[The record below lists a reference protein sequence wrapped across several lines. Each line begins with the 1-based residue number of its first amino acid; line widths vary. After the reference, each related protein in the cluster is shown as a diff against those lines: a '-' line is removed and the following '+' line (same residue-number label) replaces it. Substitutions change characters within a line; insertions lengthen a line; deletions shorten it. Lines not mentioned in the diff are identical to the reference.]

1 MIVRNRLRLED
12 RENVNF
18 AIEIIM
24 RYVDLHAYGNHDVKL
39 DSGNFATLPKVTHR
53 CSKDEIK
60 AAYKKEISDDN
71 CEYSQI
77 LDSQVLNPY
86 ALLRLPSNQ
95 LYTPSTIAQLVM
107 STMTVASMLL
117 IKHTNAFYHQVLSWV
132 LLCSTYYYLPTLFH
146 PLLSN
151 PALLRNPS
159 LPYPLH
165 SSTISW
171 KVSVVP
177 QINVWQR

>member
-117 IKHTNAFYHQVLSWV
+117 IKHTNAFYHQVLS
-132 LLCSTYYYLPTLFH
+132 
-146 PLLSN
+146 
-151 PALLRNPS
+151 
-159 LPYPLH
+159 
-165 SSTISW
+165 
-171 KVSVVP
+171 
-177 QINVWQR
+177 